1 MASLDRGDPG
11 MGARI
16 EQVQRHRATGKHLV
30 MEGTNIEF
38 RVASVRSP
46 CSPLQHGTYRK
57 H

>member
-1 MASLDRGDPG
+1 MTSLDRGDPG